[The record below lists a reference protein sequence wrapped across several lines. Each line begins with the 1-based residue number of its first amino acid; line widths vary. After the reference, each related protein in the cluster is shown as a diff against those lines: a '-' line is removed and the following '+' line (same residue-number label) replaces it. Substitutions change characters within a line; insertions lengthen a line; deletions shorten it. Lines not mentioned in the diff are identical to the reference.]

1 MLSVRCQRPFR
12 SAEAGAGINADPDS
26 EDAITRPHPTK
37 LRFVWHS
44 RFYTAVLDQD
54 MFGQWTVTRSWGSTR
69 NGQGGGRMSVVESF
83 EAGLALLEVIRRRRE
98 RYGYKVDSSRK

>member
-1 MLSVRCQRPFR
+1 MV
-12 SAEAGAGINADPDS
+12 DP
-26 EDAITRPHPTK
+26 EDAVTRPLPHPTK

-69 NGQGGGRMSVVESF
+69 NGQGGGRMSVVENF
-83 EAGLALLEVIRRRRE
+83 EAGLVLLQVIRRRRE
-98 RYGYKVDSSRK
+98 RLGYRTIEGQN

>member
-1 MLSVRCQRPFR
+1 MV
-12 SAEAGAGINADPDS
+12 DP
-26 EDAITRPHPTK
+26 EDAVTLPLPHPTK

-69 NGQGGGRMSVVESF
+69 SGQGGGRMSVVASF
-83 EAGLALLEVIRRRRE
+83 EAGLTLLEAIRRRRE
-98 RYGYKVDSSRK
+98 RCGYKVDSSRK

>member
-1 MLSVRCQRPFR
+1 MV
-12 SAEAGAGINADPDS
+12 DP
-26 EDAITRPHPTK
+26 EDAVTLPLPHPTK

-44 RFYTAVLDQD
+44 RCYTAVLDQD

-83 EAGLALLEVIRRRRE
+83 EAGLALLQAIQRQRE
-98 RYGYKVDSSRK
+98 RHGYQIIGIT